1 MANQTRAC
9 PSWKTSSDEIMPIM
23 APKSTASRI
32 QCRLCEPVVRPSCLR
47 LFTTG
52 AASSISV
59 CHGTMPVSTTAT
71 AM

>member
-1 MANQTRAC
+1 
-9 PSWKTSSDEIMPIM
+9 MPII
-23 APKSTASRI
+23 APNRTTRRI
-32 QCRLCEPVVRPSCLR
+32 QCRLCDPVVTPSCLR

-52 AASSISV
+52 AASSINR